1 MNRRSFFR
9 QSLIAS
15 SAAAATATL
24 AGSQLNLLTAVASA
38 PAPSALE
45 GRSFTFARL
54 RYASGNWDADPKMP
68 ANLLDSLAR
77 YTRLAVNPVERIV
90 DAASDELF
98 ESPFLYLTG
107 NRHVRFAEEERARLR
122 RYLREHRG
130 FLFVDDCEHDA
141 AGPFALSFEREI
153 GLILDRPA
161 ERLRRLPEDHALYR
175 AFFVFPA
182 GPPATA
188 HELNGWGDRQTH
200 DYLRGAWVG
209 DRLAVL
215 YSNKD
220 YGCEW
225 NYDPTNKRFLAADNT
240 RFGVN
245 IVTYALQ
252 SRQQSAFTFQPVD
265 RAPASIE

>member
-1 MNRRSFFR
+1 MNRRKFFR

-15 SAAAATATL
+15 SAVAATATL
-24 AGSQLNLLTAVASA
+24 AGSNISLLEAVVA
-38 PAPSALE
+38 APSPAALA

-77 YTRLAVNPVERIV
+77 YTELEVNPVERVLDIS
-90 DAASDELF
+90 SDEVF
-98 ESPFLYLTG
+98 EFPFLYLTG
-107 NRHVRFAEEERARLR
+107 NRQLRFTDEERARLR
-122 RYLREHRG
+122 RYLREAGG

-141 AGPFALSFEREI
+141 AGPFARSFEREI
-153 GLILDRPA
+153 AAILDQSG
-161 ERLRRLPEDHALYR
+161 ERLRPLANDHALYR
-175 AFFVFPA
+175 AFFEFPA
-182 GPPATA
+182 GPPPTA
-188 HELNGWGDRQTH
+188 HELNGWGDRQMH
-200 DYLRGAWVG
+200 DHLRGAWVG

-225 NYDPTNKRFLAADNT
+225 NYDPANKRFLAADNT

-245 IVTYALQ
+245 IVVFALQ
-252 SRQQSAFTFQPVD
+252 SGQRSAISFQPLD
-265 RAPASIE
+265 REPA